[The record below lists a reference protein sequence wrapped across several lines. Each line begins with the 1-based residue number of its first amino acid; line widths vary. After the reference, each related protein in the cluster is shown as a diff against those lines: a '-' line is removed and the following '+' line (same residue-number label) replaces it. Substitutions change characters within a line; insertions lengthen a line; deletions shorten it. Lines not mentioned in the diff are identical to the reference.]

1 MEKYLVS
8 DKGGRS
14 GKISVQRVSDG
25 LFSRC
30 PTRWLKP
37 DDSAGAA
44 SNQYVAASNVKA
56 IRLDN
61 LDWTEEVQ

>member
-1 MEKYLVS
+1 MEKYLVTNTEAR
-8 DKGGRS
+8 G
-14 GKISVQRVSDG
+14 GKITVQRVSDG

-30 PTRWLKP
+30 PLRWLKP

-44 SNQYVAASNVKA
+44 SNQHVPASNVKA
-56 IRLDN
+56 IRLDG